1 MFCGGISYEGT
12 EKNDISC
19 PRTVCRGNR
28 GKLLITSGHHHR
40 TAPELLRRRARH
52 HRLSG
57 QCGHH
62 LAPLVLAVLLWQHRA
77 KNQRKPVRIVCIAA
91 GAAYLVRILLIVVNM
106 AQYGGFTLDSVLTNL
121 FTLLPMVICMYMC
134 LWAGSCIKKWM
145 VKRGLGYFLV
155 LGGGTFILL
164 LNMVVPMFMSISVPV
179 RTALLTYFPALIM
192 LYLPDTIIAPDKAKP
207 VTQTSA
213 VVLVIA
219 AFVILF
225 ILPSTRGLELHSND
239 SSSSYAA
246 EAVECPSCHKK
257 YTDSSNKNRIRR
269 SGSCNDCNDVLD
281 AISDALGRAG

>member
-1 MFCGGISYEGT
+1 M
-12 EKNDISC
+12 
-19 PRTVCRGNR
+19 
-28 GKLLITSGHHHR
+28 
-40 TAPELLRRRARH
+40 
-52 HRLSG
+52 
-57 QCGHH
+57 
-62 LAPLVLAVLLWQHRA
+62 
-77 KNQRKPVRIVCIAA
+77 
-91 GAAYLVRILLIVVNM
+91 
-106 AQYGGFTLDSVLTNL
+106 
-121 FTLLPMVICMYMC
+121 
-134 LWAGSCIKKWM
+134 
-145 VKRGLGYFLV
+145 
-155 LGGGTFILL
+155 GGGTFILL

>member
-1 MFCGGISYEGT
+1 MKEQKKTIPLALALCVAAAVVNYSSLLGIITGLPRSFSGGVLGIIGYLA
-12 EKNDISC
+12 NA
-19 PRTVCRGNR
+19 V
-28 GKLLITSGHHHR
+28 ITF
-40 TAPELLRRRARH
+40 
-52 HRLSG
+52 
-57 QCGHH
+57 
-62 LAPLVLAVLLWQHRA
+62 APLALAVLLWQHRT

-106 AQYGGFTLDSVLTNL
+106 ARYGGFTLDSVLTNL

-239 SSSSYAA
+239 SSDRKSTRLNSS
-246 EAVECPSCHKK
+246 H
-257 YTDSSNKNRIRR
+257 
-269 SGSCNDCNDVLD
+269 
-281 AISDALGRAG
+281 

>member
-1 MFCGGISYEGT
+1 MKEQKKTIPLALALCVAAAVVNYSSLLGIITGLPRSFSGGVLGIIGYLA
-12 EKNDISC
+12 NA
-19 PRTVCRGNR
+19 V
-28 GKLLITSGHHHR
+28 ITF
-40 TAPELLRRRARH
+40 
-52 HRLSG
+52 
-57 QCGHH
+57 
-62 LAPLVLAVLLWQHRA
+62 APLALAVLLWQHRT

-106 AQYGGFTLDSVLTNL
+106 ARYGGFTLDSVLTNL

-164 LNMVVPMFMSISVPV
+164 LNMVVPMFMSVSVPV

>member
-1 MFCGGISYEGT
+1 M
-12 EKNDISC
+12 
-19 PRTVCRGNR
+19 
-28 GKLLITSGHHHR
+28 
-40 TAPELLRRRARH
+40 
-52 HRLSG
+52 
-57 QCGHH
+57 
-62 LAPLVLAVLLWQHRA
+62 
-77 KNQRKPVRIVCIAA
+77 CIAA

-106 AQYGGFTLDSVLTNL
+106 ARYGGFTLDSVLTNL

-164 LNMVVPMFMSISVPV
+164 LNMVVPMFMSI
-179 RTALLTYFPALIM
+179 PALIM